1 MKKLTSIL
9 LSLTILAGS
18 SAVLAAEDDIMLI
31 SQQEEAVDLISAPV
45 EDEVPSM
52 DSEKVMA
59 SGVVKAV
66 SDTQIELE
74 DLVLNISDYTY
85 IGDYNFNPIEEVK
98 VGDEVVAIV
107 STAQTRSLPAQSYA
121 FYVLV
126 KTEDAQTAPIYTTV
140 GSVDKEFIYSQDGN
154 YELTYAEAE
163 VSMFKL
169 RSIIK
174 ADELTEGSEI
184 VFYSDVMT
192 MSIPALANPSKILVL
207 SVEGAK
213 EAEYLQQNG
222 ILLGTDKGLELTKN
236 VTRAEAVTFLSRI
249 NSDEDKDVLGAT
261 TEKFNDV
268 SEEHWAFDT
277 IHWAKGAGIIN
288 GTGGGKFSPDNT
300 VTGRQFVK
308 MLLSMNGVK
317 DVTIENAFDKGLE
330 AEIITDNV
338 LSKVEK
344 DVNLTRND
352 VSILLYNAIT
362 K

>member
-9 LSLTILAGS
+9 LSLSMLAGA
-18 SAVLAAEDDIMLI
+18 SAVFAAEDELMLI
-31 SQQEEAVDLISAPV
+31 SEQETIDLIS
-45 EDEVPSM
+45 ETTEEEVPSM
-52 DSEKVMA
+52 DSEKMMA
-59 SGVVKAV
+59 SGIVKAV

-98 VGDEVVAIV
+98 VGDEITAIV
-107 STAQTRSLPAQSYA
+107 STAQTRSLPPQSYA

-126 KTEDAQTAPIYTTV
+126 KTEEAQTAPIYTTV
-140 GSVDKEFIYSQDGN
+140 GSIEDGFIKSQDGN
-154 YELTYAEAE
+154 YEITFEEAE
-163 VSMFKL
+163 VSMFKV

-174 ADELTEGSEI
+174 ASDLTEGSEI
-184 VFYSDVMT
+184 VFYSDIMT
-192 MSIPALANPSKILVL
+192 MSIPALANPSRILVL
-207 SVEGAK
+207 SVEGSE
-213 EAEYLQQNG
+213 EAGYLQQNG
-222 ILLGTDKGLELTKN
+222 ILLGTDKGLELTRN

-268 SEEHWAFDT
+268 AEEHWAFDT
-277 IHWAKGAGIIN
+277 IHWAKGAGIID
-288 GTGGGKFSPDNT
+288 GTGEGKFSPDNT

-308 MLLSMNGVK
+308 MLLSMNGEK
-317 DVTIENAFDKGLE
+317 DVTIENAFDKGIE
-330 AEIITDNV
+330 AGIVTNNV
-338 LSKVEK
+338 LNKVEN

-352 VSILLYNAIT
+352 VSILLYNAIA

>member
-9 LSLTILAGS
+9 LSLSMLAAT
-18 SAVLAAEDDIMLI
+18 SAVFATEDVMLI
-31 SQQEEAVDLISAPV
+31 NEPVDLISAPI
-45 EDEVPSM
+45 EEEVTSI
-52 DSEKVMA
+52 DSEKMMA
-59 SGVVKAV
+59 AGIVKSV

-85 IGDYNFNPIEEVK
+85 IGDYNFNPIEKVK
-98 VGDEVVAIV
+98 EGDEVVAIV
-107 STAQTRSLPAQSYA
+107 STAQTRSLPAQTYA

-126 KTEDAQTAPIYTTV
+126 KTEESQLSPIYTTV
-140 GSVDKEFIYSQDGN
+140 GSVDDEYIYTQDGN
-154 YELTYAEAE
+154 YELTYADAD
-163 VSMFKL
+163 VSMFKV

-174 ADELTEGSEI
+174 ANELTEGSEI

-192 MSIPALANPSKILVL
+192 MSIPALANPSKILIL
-207 SVEGAK
+207 SVEGSE
-213 EAEYLQQNG
+213 EAAYLQQNG

-261 TEKFNDV
+261 TDKFNDV
-268 SEEHWAFDT
+268 SESHWAFDT
-277 IHWAKGAGIIN
+277 IHWAKGAGIID
-288 GTGGGKFSPDNT
+288 GTGEGKFSPDNT

-308 MLLSMNGVK
+308 MLLSMNGVE

-338 LSKVEK
+338 LAKVDN
-344 DVNLTRND
+344 DVSLTRND